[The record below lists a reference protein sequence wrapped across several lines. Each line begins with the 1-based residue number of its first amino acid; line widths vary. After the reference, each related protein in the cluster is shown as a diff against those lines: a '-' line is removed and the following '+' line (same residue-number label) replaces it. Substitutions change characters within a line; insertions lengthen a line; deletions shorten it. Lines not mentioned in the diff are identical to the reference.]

1 MIILISDANILI
13 DMEEGDLLDALFEL
27 PYQFTVPDLLYFDE
41 LETHH
46 ADLLDKGLVIGEL
59 SSNTMMYATKLIER
73 VHGPSRNDCFA
84 LALAKQEICPLLTG
98 DRALNR
104 VAREEG
110 IDVRGTLWVV
120 EAMIE
125 HQIITVD
132 GARRAYCQM
141 QDSGRRLPWDIAF
154 AQLDKFAK

>member
-59 SSNTMMYATKLIER
+59 SSTTMRYAIKLIER
-73 VHGPSRNDCFA
+73 VRGPSRNDCFA
-84 LALAKQEICPLLTG
+84 IALAKQEICPLLTG
-98 DRALNR
+98 DRALKK
-104 VAREEG
+104 VANEEG
-110 IDVRGTLWVV
+110 LEVHGTLWVV
-120 EAMIE
+120 EAMVE
-125 HQIITVD
+125 HQIISVET
-132 GARRAYCQM
+132 ARRAYYQM
-141 QDSGRRLPWDIAF
+141 RDNGRRLPWDIAF
-154 AQLDKFAK
+154 AQLARLVQ

>member
-27 PYQFTVPDLLYFDE
+27 PYQFTVPDLLYYDE

-59 SSNTMMYATKLIER
+59 SSTTMTYAIKLIER
-73 VHGPSRNDCFA
+73 VRGPSRNDCFA
-84 LALAKQEICPLLTG
+84 LALAKQEVCPLLTG

-110 IDVRGTLWVV
+110 INVRGTLWVV
-120 EAMIE
+120 EEMIE

-141 QDSGRRLPWDIAF
+141 RDSGRRLPWDIAF
-154 AQLDKFAK
+154 AQLEKFAE